1 MIHLIVVENPFDRR
15 SRKDYY
21 LEYEQGKSV
30 SEYKSYPQ
38 EMVYA
43 LDGQPVNKD
52 VIPVDGQ
59 EMIVMPLVQGKAL
72 GLILSV
78 GLAVF
83 SGGIATGAYAFTAG
97 WSVGVRAIVAMAI
110 SCIGGVLVN
119 KLTPMPKVDMSNTE
133 QSNTY
138 GWGGMK
144 SLSGQGY
151 VLPVVYG
158 TMKTAGIML
167 QQHVV
172 SDGEKQYLNVLYALA
187 EGEIDSIENIRLN
200 ENPFSYFT
208 DVVVEKRFGTNTQPI
223 IENFNDSYADTPLS
237 FELNPGNDWS
247 MYQLDGNTAQAIE
260 LTISFPQGLY
270 YSNDSGGLSKTW
282 VRIEAQ
288 IRKVGSAD
296 WIDLP
301 ILNDDGEDTKKGFL
315 VGRMRRKHN
324 GTWEAMQ
331 SDNTAIYGGVLRGK
345 TNTPFYKV
353 YGFYDLKPAQY
364 EVRVRCAA
372 KDGTTVRYVNKVQ
385 WSGVTQVIYDDFT
398 YPGKALLG
406 LKALATDQL
415 SGNNPSMTC
424 HVSRNWIWA
433 WNPTAHEWQKKPANN
448 PAWAAY
454 DILLHCRQIENIH
467 TNTMEFV
474 IDGDIAKEQMDY
486 YAFEAWANACTE
498 AGAEFNYLFDT
509 AMRKWDAINY
519 PCRVGRGAV
528 LPVGTKLTC
537 IYDYASEP
545 VQLFNVSNIK
555 KDSFKEEFLGL
566 ENRANAIE
574 ISFLNKDKNYER
586 DVLTVYSDGF
596 DSTTKVQQPTQIEL
610 MGCTSAEQAYR
621 YGRYK
626 LRSNQYEIRTV
637 TFDAF
642 VDAIACNIGDVIIVQ
657 SDVTN
662 WGSGGRVV
670 SVTGNTIKVDT
681 AIDEDS
687 SEVMVR
693 DQSTDKIYKAII
705 TARQDEFTITVD
717 SATGFS
723 PDAIYT
729 AGKTGR
735 EAKLFRVLT
744 IEKSQNE
751 QTRTIVAVEYY
762 PELYS
767 ADLSAVP
774 EIIPYDTSVPAPYN
788 LLANVKLYPD
798 SLCKIFCTWNNPKQ
812 AYRIYLEVQEGNS
825 KWDQYGVFT
834 RNESAYS
841 FDADPT
847 KIYKIRVYAEN
858 EIGVKSLYAKATVNI
873 SSLVRPAM
881 EAEDIQAYTRYRQL
895 KDGTSMYDLVVTWKP
910 DSLMAQIYYKTNHQ
924 QAFEINVVEGMKADD
939 LGFSGAWIYA
949 GQGKGQISIP
959 RAVPGDTYRI
969 AICTQNE
976 LGVYTLPDEAQRIE
990 KTVQIKT
997 TTPNTPDGF
1006 SISFDKEATCRWN
1019 AVTNTDIQFYE
1030 VRNNQ
1035 NAGQEGTGLLAR
1047 TSGLSATVPLSVR
1060 TGTLYLYASGTDG
1073 KYSAPAI
1080 LTYNKPAPPKPNPPQ
1095 LLAILGGFSVKTD
1108 AIPAGCAGVAL
1119 YIDGY
1124 SLTKVRSVNNTYT
1137 HTCEAGIYDVT
1148 AAFFDLFGE
1157 GEQSGAS
1164 RVTVKEK
1171 VSSEML
1177 EEEAVSLDKVDTVL
1191 KTAVANANA
1200 AIPRLD
1206 GLDTDISRI
1215 DQTTASIT
1223 QTVQG
1228 HTSDISQIRQTA
1240 TSIQSTVQSNKTAQD
1255 AVNSGF
1261 TGDISQLRQTANT
1274 IQSTVQSNKTAQD
1287 SVNSGFSSQITQNS
1301 SSVTSIV
1308 TNLGSLAK
1316 AKQYYTAFTQLDN
1329 AINLRVAKGDVINQI
1344 NISPTTTKIDG
1355 KYLHVTGQTVFD
1367 SNVIVSRM
1375 LQAGAVTTDKLA
1387 ARAVTTDKLSI
1398 GSASGARMTLT
1409 PNLLRVYDSSG
1420 RLRIK
1425 MGVW

>member
-15 SRKDYY
+15 KRKDYY
-21 LEYEQGKSV
+21 LDYQEGKSV

-38 EMVYA
+38 EMVYS
-43 LDGQPVNKD
+43 LDGVPVDKD

-59 EMIVMPLVQGKAL
+59 EMVVIPLVQGKAL

-83 SGGIATGAYAFTAG
+83 SGGIAAGAFGFTAG
-97 WSVGVRAIVAMAI
+97 WSVGVRAIAAMAI
-110 SCIGGVLVN
+110 SCIGGGLVN
-119 KLTPMPKVDMSNTE
+119 KLTPIPKIDMSNTE

-158 TMKTAGIML
+158 EMKTAGIML
-167 QQHVV
+167 QQHIV

-187 EGEIDSIENIRLN
+187 EGQIDSIDNIRLN
-200 ENPFSYFT
+200 ENPFSYYS
-208 DVVVEKRFGTNTQPI
+208 DVLIDKRYGTNTQEI
-223 IENFNDSYADTPLS
+223 IENFNDSYADMPLS
-237 FELNPGNDWS
+237 FELNPGSSWS
-247 MYQLDGNTAQAIE
+247 VYQLDGNTAQAVEI
-260 LTISFPQGLY
+260 TIAFPNGLY
-270 YSNDSGGLSKTW
+270 YSNDSGGLSETW
-282 VRIEAQ
+282 VKLQAQ
-288 IRKVGSAD
+288 IRKVGAAD

-301 ILNDDGEDTKKGFL
+301 ILDEKTTEKPAGGLYLLSRVIRDYKNGKWNPLRPDAAATY
-315 VGRMRRKHN
+315 N
-324 GTWEAMQ
+324 GT
-331 SDNTAIYGGVLRGK
+331 IRGK
-345 TNTPFYKV
+345 TNEPFYRV
-353 YGFYDLKPAQY
+353 YGFYDLEPGQY
-364 EVRVRCAA
+364 EVRVKCTE
-372 KDGTTVRYVNKVQ
+372 KEGTTVRYSNKVQ
-385 WSGVTQVIYDDFT
+385 WNGVTQVIYDDFT

-406 LKALATDQL
+406 IKALATDQL

-424 HVSRNWIWA
+424 LIKRNHIWA
-433 WNPTAHEWQKKPANN
+433 WNPTLHEWQEKPANN

-474 IDGDIAKEQMDY
+474 IDGDTAKEQMDY

-509 AMRKWDAINY
+509 AMRKWDALNY

-528 LPVGTKLTC
+528 LPIGTKLTC
-537 IYDYASEP
+537 IFDYASEP
-545 VQLFNVSNIK
+545 VQLFTVANIK

-586 DVLTVYSDGF
+586 DVLTVYSDGY
-596 DSTTKVQQPTQIEL
+596 DSNNKVQQSTQIEL

-670 SVTGNTIKVDT
+670 SVNGNKIKVDT
-681 AIDEDS
+681 AIDSDFTTI
-687 SEVMVR
+687 MVR
-693 DQSTDKIYKAII
+693 SQSTDEIFTANI
-705 TARQDEFTITVD
+705 TAKQDEFNITVD

-723 PDAIYT
+723 TDAVYT

-735 EAKLFRVLT
+735 QAKQFRVLT
-744 IEKSQNE
+744 IEKSQSE

-788 LLANVKLYPD
+788 LMVNAKLYPD

-812 AYRIYLEVQEGNS
+812 AYRIYLEVQEENG
-825 KWDQYGVFT
+825 KWEQYGVFT

-858 EIGVKSLYAKATVNI
+858 EIGVKSLYAKATVNV
-873 SSLVRPAM
+873 SSLVHPAM
-881 EAEDIQAYTRYRQL
+881 QAEDIQAYTRYRQL
-895 KDGTSMYDLVVTWKP
+895 KDGTSLYDLVVNWKP
-910 DSLMAQIYYKTNHQ
+910 ATLMAQIYYKTNHQ

-1073 KYSAPAI
+1073 KYSAPAV
-1080 LTYNKPAPPKPNPPQ
+1080 LTYNKPAPPKPNPPE
-1095 LLAILGGFSVKTD
+1095 LKAMISGFSAKTD
-1108 AIPAGCAGVAL
+1108 PIPAGCVGMVL

-1124 SLTKVRSVNNTYT
+1124 GLTTIRSENNAYTYA
-1137 HTCEAGIYDVT
+1137 CPAGIYDVK

-1157 GEQSGAS
+1157 GEQSEES
-1164 RVTVKEK
+1164 RIVVKDS
-1171 VSSEML
+1171 VSAEML
-1177 EEEAVSLDKVDTVL
+1177 EDEAVSLAKVDTAL

-1206 GLDTDISRI
+1206 ELDTDISRI
-1215 DQTTASIT
+1215 DQTTTSIT

-1240 TSIQSTVQSNKTAQD
+1240 TQLQSTVQSNKTE
-1255 AVNSGF
+1255 
-1261 TGDISQLRQTANT
+1261 L
-1274 IQSTVQSNKTAQD
+1274 
-1287 SVNSGFSSQITQNS
+1287 SSQITQNS
-1301 SSVTSIV
+1301 NSVTSII

-1316 AKQYYTAFTQLDN
+1316 AKQNYTAFTQLDD

-1344 NISPTTTKIDG
+1344 NISPTTTTIDG

-1375 LQAGAVTTDKLA
+1375 LQAGAVTADKISA
-1387 ARAVTTDKLSI
+1387 TSLSAI
-1398 GSASGARMTLT
+1398 CATVGLLRTATSGARMEIES
-1409 PNLLRVYDSSG
+1409 NQLRVYDSNNK
-1420 RLRIK
+1420 LRVR